1 MSNPKQCFRIL
12 GAAWAQTRGLS
23 GGERKRLSI
32 GMELL
37 GSPRLLFCDEPT
49 SGLDSFQAEKVRWYH
64 EVVTSLP
71 AQPKIRC
78 QCAFVSNHLRDWD
91 R

>member
-1 MSNPKQCFRIL
+1 MMAARLRLPRDMPDGEKEALTEGLLKRL
-12 GAAWAQTRGLS
+12 GLTGAAETVVGDEKTRGLS

-49 SGLDSFQAEKVRWYH
+49 SGLDSFQAEKV
-64 EVVTSLP
+64 
-71 AQPKIRC
+71 PKLD
-78 QCAFVSNHLRDWD
+78 AFP
-91 R
+91 